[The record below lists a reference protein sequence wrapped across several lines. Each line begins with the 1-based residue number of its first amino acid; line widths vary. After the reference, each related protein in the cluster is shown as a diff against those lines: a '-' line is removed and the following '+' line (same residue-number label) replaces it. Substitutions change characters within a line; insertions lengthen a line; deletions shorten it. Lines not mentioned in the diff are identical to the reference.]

1 MRIPVHIW
9 AYALRIWL
17 AAVTALYAA
26 FWLQLG
32 GASSA
37 TVTVA
42 ILAQPT
48 RGAAL
53 SKPAYRLAATFIGA
67 TMSIVIAGLFP
78 GERLGLLLSFI
89 CWICI
94 CVFAASYLRGYRAYA
109 AVLSGYTVAIITV
122 ANIDTPAKRVHN
134 HDRSRGGDNDRHPLR
149 DRYQRPLRFAVGMV
163 RIGSQDKRHLAR
175 RPRVCA
181 WGFGERAGGS
191 RKDRRAIVADSG
203 VEGRHRCG
211 RLRHGGLAL

>member
-1 MRIPVHIW
+1 MRIPFHIW
-9 AYALRIWL
+9 AYALRTWL
-17 AAVTALYAA
+17 AAVIALYAA

-37 TVTVA
+37 AVTVA

-53 SKPAYRLAATFIGA
+53 SKAANRLAATFIGA
-67 TMSIVIAGLFP
+67 TMSIVIAGFFP

-122 ANIDTPAKRVHN
+122 ANIDAPQNVFTTMTDRV
-134 HDRSRGGDNDRHPLR
+134 
-149 DRYQRPLRFAVGMV
+149 AAIT
-163 RIGSQDKRHLAR
+163 IGIL
-175 RPRVCA
+175 
-181 WGFGERAGGS
+181 
-191 RKDRRAIVADSG
+191 
-203 VEGRHRCG
+203 
-211 RLRHGGLAL
+211 